1 MNDAMSASLN
11 DEMMK
16 NIDWSK
22 LGFHYTEPDYIVRAA
37 CHEGVWEEPYA
48 TQDKY
53 LHLHVS
59 ATCLQYGQEA
69 FEGLKAF
76 RGVDGKIRLFRWR
89 ENARR
94 MAKSAEGL
102 YMRPVPEEL
111 FGRAIRLALEKNI
124 DFVPPYGT
132 GATLYFRP
140 LLIGTT
146 PRLGVGPGR
155 DFEFVVIPSPIGPY
169 YPGKFHCTS
178 FIVNRHVDRAAP
190 FGTGQFK
197 VGGNYAASFR
207 ATEVAHAQGY
217 DCLFLD
223 AKYHRYIDECSAANF
238 IGIKECTKEQ
248 STMYKVEYLTPLS
261 SAILPSITNDSLM
274 TLAKERGIKVT
285 RRRILLEELS
295 EMTEAAA
302 CGTACVISPID
313 KVVDP
318 EQGRTYSFGS
328 EPGPVLSELYHALR
342 DIQFGRAEDRHGWTE
357 VVEIKK

>member
-1 MNDAMSASLN
+1 
-11 DEMMK
+11 MK

-22 LGFHYTEPDYIVRAA
+22 LGFHYTEPEYIVRSAY
-37 CHEGVWEEPYA
+37 HEGAWEEPYA
-48 TQDKY
+48 TKDKF

-76 RGVDGKIRLFRWR
+76 RGVDGKIRIFRWR

-94 MAKSAEGL
+94 MARSAEGL
-102 YMRPVPEEL
+102 YMQPVPEEV
-111 FGRAIRLALEKNI
+111 FGKAIKLALDKNI
-124 DFVPPYGT
+124 DLLPPYGT

-146 PRLGVGPGR
+146 PRLGVGPGK
-155 DFEFVVIPSPIGPY
+155 DFEFIVIPSPIGPY
-169 YPGKFHCTS
+169 YPGKFHCTT

-207 ATEVAHAQGY
+207 ASEPAHAQGM

-238 IGIKECTKEQ
+238 IGIK
-248 STMYKVEYLTPLS
+248 KVTGYGLQVTGYEYLTPRS

-274 TLAKERGIKVT
+274 VLAKEKGLKVT
-285 RRRILLEELS
+285 RRHIRLEELS
-295 EMTEAAA
+295 EMSEAAA
-302 CGTACVISPID
+302 CGTACVISPMN
-313 KVVDP
+313 KVIDP
-318 EQGRTYSFGS
+318 EKGVTYSFGE
-328 EPGPVLSELYHALR
+328 EPGPVLTDLYHALR
-342 DIQFGRAEDRHGWTE
+342 DIQFGRAADTHHWCD
-357 VVEIKK
+357 VID

>member
-1 MNDAMSASLN
+1 
-11 DEMMK
+11 MK
-16 NIDWSK
+16 DINWGK
-22 LGFHYTEPDYIVRAA
+22 LGFHYTEPDYIVRSA

-48 TQDKY
+48 TQDKF
-53 LHLHVS
+53 LHLHVQ

-89 ENARR
+89 ENAKR
-94 MAKSAEGL
+94 MARSAEGL
-102 YMRPVPEEL
+102 FMTPVPEAV
-111 FGRAIRLALEKNI
+111 FGKAIHLALEKNL

-155 DFEFVVIPSPIGPY
+155 DFEFIVIPSPIGPY

-178 FIVNRHVDRAAP
+178 FIVNRYVDRAAP
-190 FGTGQFK
+190 YGTGQFK

-207 ATEVAHAQGY
+207 ATEAAHNMGM

-223 AKYHRYIDECSAANF
+223 AKYHKYIDECSAANF
-238 IGIKECTKEQ
+238 IGIMRKGDKI
-248 STMYKVEYLTPLS
+248 EYLTPRS

-274 TLAKERGIKVT
+274 TLAKERGYKVT
-285 RRRILLEELS
+285 RRHIRLEELADMS
-295 EMTEAAA
+295 EAAA

-313 KVVDP
+313 RVIDP
-318 EQGRTYSFGS
+318 EKNVMYSFGA
-328 EPGPVLSELYHALR
+328 EPGEVLTGLYRALK
-342 DIQFGRAEDRHGWTE
+342 DIQYGRAEDKHGWTE
-357 VVEIKK
+357 IFS

>member
-1 MNDAMSASLN
+1 
-11 DEMMK
+11 MK
-16 NIDWSK
+16 EIDWNI
-22 LGFHYTEPDYIVRAA
+22 LGFHYTEPEYIVRAGF
-37 CHEGVWEEPYA
+37 HDGVWEEPYA

-76 RGVDGKIRLFRWR
+76 RGIDGKIRIFRWR

-94 MAKSAEGL
+94 MARSAEGL
-102 YMRPVPEEL
+102 YMKPVPEEL
-111 FGRAIRLALEKNI
+111 FGKAIRLALEKNI
-124 DFVPPYGT
+124 DLVPPYGT

-146 PRLGVGPGR
+146 PRLGVGPGQ
-155 DFEFVVIPSPIGPY
+155 DFEFIVIPSPIGPY
-169 YPGKFHCTS
+169 YPGKFHCTT
-178 FIVNRHVDRAAP
+178 FVVNRHVDRAAP

-207 ATEVAHAQGY
+207 ATEPAHAQGM

-223 AKYHRYIDECSAANF
+223 ARYHRYIDECSAANF
-238 IGIKECTKEQ
+238 IGIKKL
-248 STMYKVEYLTPLS
+248 KVESFQYEYLTPRS

-274 TLAKERGIKVT
+274 TLAKEMGMKVT
-285 RRRILLEELS
+285 RRHIRLEELS
-295 EMTEAAA
+295 EMSEAAA

-313 KVVDP
+313 KVIDP
-318 EQGRTYSFGS
+318 ERGKTYSFGA
-328 EPGPVLSELYHALR
+328 EPGPVLTELYHALK
-342 DIQFGRAEDRHGWTE
+342 DIQYGRSEDRHHWCE
-357 VVEIKK
+357 VIEN

>member
-1 MNDAMSASLN
+1 
-11 DEMMK
+11 MK
-16 NIDWSK
+16 DIDWSN
-22 LGFHYTEPDYIVRAA
+22 LGFHYTEPDYIVRAGY
-37 CHEGVWEEPYA
+37 HDGQWEEPYA
-48 TQDKY
+48 TKDKF
-53 LHLHVS
+53 LQLHVS

-76 RGVDGKIRLFRWR
+76 RGVDGKIRIFRWK
-89 ENARR
+89 ENAKR
-94 MAKSAEGL
+94 MQRSAAGL
-102 YMRPVPEEL
+102 YMEPVPTEI
-111 FGRAIRLALEKNI
+111 FGKAIRLALKKNL
-124 DFVPPYGT
+124 DFLPPYGT

-155 DFEFVVIPSPIGPY
+155 DFEFIVIPSPIGPY
-169 YPGKFHCTS
+169 YPGKFHCTT

-190 FGTGQFK
+190 LGTGQFK

-207 ATEVAHAQGY
+207 ATEAAHAMGY

-238 IGIKECTKEQ
+238 IGIKKAKGEGLEA
-248 STMYKVEYLTPLS
+248 KVEYLTPRS

-274 TLAKERGIKVT
+274 TLAKERGMKVT
-285 RRRILLEELS
+285 RRHIRLEELAS
-295 EMTEAAA
+295 MSEAAA

-313 KVVDP
+313 KVLDP
-318 EQGRTYSFGS
+318 EKNATYSFGN

-342 DIQFGRAEDRHGWTE
+342 DIQFGRAEDKHHWTE
-357 VVEIKK
+357 VIEN